1 MIALTKSFLLVLVA
15 ACMVTGA
22 PYPHPKVTNKVYL
35 DLTQGGK
42 PLGRVVLGLYG
53 DVVPKT
59 VGNFRS
65 LITGEKG
72 KSLRYSGN
80 SFHRVLR
87 DFIIQAG
94 SITPHGGDSIYGGF
108 FKDENF
114 SLPHDSPG
122 ILSMANAGP
131 DSNTSQFFITLKST
145 PWLDGSYV
153 VFGRVLDGMHV
164 VKSISETP
172 VDQNHKPYESVIIRD
187 CGELKSDGSSNYY

>member
-1 MIALTKSFLLVLVA
+1 MLPQIKPFIITLLTLS
-15 ACMVTGA
+15 MVTGA
-22 PYPHPKVTNKVYL
+22 PYTHPRVTNKVYL

-53 DVVPKT
+53 DIVPRT
-59 VGNFRS
+59 VNNFKA
-65 LITGEKG
+65 LISGVKG
-72 KSLRYSGN
+72 TPLHYQGN

-114 SLPHDSPG
+114 ALPHNSPG

-131 DSNTSQFFITLKST
+131 DSNTSQFFITLNPT

-164 VKSISETP
+164 VKYVSETP
-172 VDQNHKPYESVIIRD
+172 VDSMFKPYESVFIQG
-187 CGELKSDGSSNYY
+187 CGELKMDSSDYY